1 MGTRSDPRDGGYGWV
16 IVLTFFLMEVLV
28 DGIRFSFGV
37 YFVEFLNEFNK
48 GKGETAWVGSLMIAT
63 YNIGGELICILINS
77 GTFHALIY
85 HSMLIIHLLNSSFNL
100 NQIKYALNMKY
111 IIQSIITTPVLLR
124 TP

>member
-63 YNIGGELICILINS
+63 YNIGGELICIIINS
-77 GTFHALIY
+77 GTVHALIY

-111 IIQSIITTPVLLR
+111 SL
-124 TP
+124 